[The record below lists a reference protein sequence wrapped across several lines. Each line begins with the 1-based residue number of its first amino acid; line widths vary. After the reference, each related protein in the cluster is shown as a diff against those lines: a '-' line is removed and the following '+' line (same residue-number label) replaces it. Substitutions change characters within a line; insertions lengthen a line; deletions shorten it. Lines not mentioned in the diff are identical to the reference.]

1 MGDETIKPDENPKSK
16 EIDELKEEALKAVT
30 GGATAEENA
39 ALQAQTLR
47 NSKAA
52 GKGQGAIDT
61 FAAN

>member
-1 MGDETIKPDENPKSK
+1 MSDETIKSDENPKSK
-16 EIDELKEEALKAVT
+16 EIAELNEEDLKAVA